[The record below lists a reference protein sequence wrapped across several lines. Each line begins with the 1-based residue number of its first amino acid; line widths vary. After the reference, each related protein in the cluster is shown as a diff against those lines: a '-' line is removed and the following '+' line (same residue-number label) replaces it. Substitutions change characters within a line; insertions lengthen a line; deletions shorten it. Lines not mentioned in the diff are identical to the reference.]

1 MTILPV
7 RDYWTAAADAFAAD
21 ALELTL
27 LPTEQ
32 CNLRCTYCYETFAVG
47 RMEDWVVAAVK
58 ELIARRV
65 PELRRLTLDWFG
77 GEPLLA
83 IDIIEEISGLAQIL
97 SHANPLV
104 EYRSSITTNG
114 VLLTADYARR
124 LSAVGVDHLHVSLDG
139 PAPSHD
145 LTRKLRGG
153 RGTFERIQTN
163 LYEIRASDVDTHI
176 DLRVHVT
183 PANVDV
189 LDEFTTHLIETFLD
203 DERFSAYFFPIVD
216 LGGPNQ
222 GDFSVLRPSEASAV
236 VQRLSVRVAEV
247 QRRKPKKGKGCDSSY
262 VCYAAKPNA
271 WVVRAD
277 GRLAK
282 CTVGFE
288 DERNNVGRILP
299 DGSFEVR
306 SDDVRPWLRG
316 WSNGDMLSLHCPYEE
331 MRDDVQNGLVTSRR

>member
-1 MTILPV
+1 MATLPA
-7 RDYWTAAADAFAAD
+7 RDYWTAAADAFAPD

-47 RMEDWVVAAVK
+47 RMDDWVVTAVK
-58 ELIARRV
+58 ELMTRRQ
-65 PELRRLTLDWFG
+65 PELRRLVIDWFG

-83 IDIIEEISGLAQIL
+83 MDVIEDISGLAEEFAR
-97 SHANPLV
+97 SNPLLD
-104 EYRSSITTNG
+104 YQSSITTNG

-124 LSAVGVDHLHVSLDG
+124 LSTVGVTHLHVSLDG
-139 PAPSHD
+139 PGATHD
-145 LTRKLRGG
+145 LTRRLRGG
-153 RGTFERIQTN
+153 RGTYERIEAN
-163 LYEIRASDVDTHI
+163 LREILDSDVDAHI

-183 PANVDV
+183 PANVDL
-189 LDEFTTHLIETFLD
+189 LDDFTTHLIDTFLGD
-203 DERFSAYFFPIVD
+203 DRFSAYFFPIVD

-222 GDFSVLRPSEASAV
+222 GAFRVLHPSEANAV
-236 VQRLSVRVAEV
+236 MRRLTARVAAV
-247 QRRKPKKGKGCDSSY
+247 QKRKAKKGKGCDSAY

-288 DERNNVGRILP
+288 DDRNNVGRLLP
-299 DGSFEVR
+299 DGSLEVR
-306 SDDVRPWLRG
+306 ADAVRPWLRG
-316 WSNGDMLSLHCPYEE
+316 WSDGDILNLHCPYEE
-331 MRDDVQNGLVTSRR
+331 MRDDVQSGLVTSRR